1 MNSVYQEFTALHP
14 VVRAVR
20 IAPVLDDD
28 KPSAERAYVVDGVGV
43 IDAATFAQLYRPRV
57 ATQVQQGPVVP
68 SPVKKR
74 RKVVARRTPAR
85 TAAAAAQPL
94 SIRDAI
100 RQAVHESPRTNAEIF
115 DRVAEIIPS
124 AGRESVT
131 TMLSQLRAK
140 NEIGKGDDLKWRMTG
155 TQGRVA

>member
-1 MNSVYQEFTALHP
+1 MNSAYQEFTALHP

-43 IDAATFAQLYRPRV
+43 IDAATFARLYEPRV
-57 ATQVQQGPVVP
+57 ATQVPIR
-68 SPVKKR
+68 VKKE
-74 RKVVARRTPAR
+74 RKVARRAPAR
-85 TAAAAAQPL
+85 TTAAAAQPL

-100 RQAVHESPRTNAEIF
+100 RQAVHESPRTTAEIC

>member
-1 MNSVYQEFTALHP
+1 MKTDSISMKHLYNDPEL
-14 VVRAVR
+14 
-20 IAPVLDDD
+20 
-28 KPSAERAYVVDGVGV
+28 
-43 IDAATFAQLYRPRV
+43 AQLSRDIANALNRRSSLEAEFDSVKQDFKAQITAQEALVASLSARVSSGFEMQNVKCLLFDERP
-57 ATQVQQGPVVP
+57 AGY
-68 SPVKKR
+68 
-74 RKVVARRTPAR
+74 
-85 TAAAAAQPL
+85 
-94 SIRDAI
+94 
-100 RQAVHESPRTNAEIF
+100 AEIC